1 MVSSPLRTALDI
13 ALHVDAERALP
24 ALRNMLAS
32 PELDV
37 RLRLLTLAVEATPRV
52 PHKKAALEIL
62 SALSPQRPAGGAKGG
77 PPAG

>member
-1 MVSSPLRTALDI
+1 
-13 ALHVDAERALP
+13 
-24 ALRNMLAS
+24 MLAR

-62 SALSPQRPAGGAKGG
+62 SALKPEPG
-77 PPAG
+77 